1 MKLLCGDWFVLGA
14 KMARVSINIRKL
26 LQDANIFE
34 KKINYAIQQ
43 VLVEYVTD
51 VVGGLASAT
60 PLGTP
65 EDVSP
70 FSRYYRL
77 YELRQRVDGH
87 RIEGGLARGNWRVV
101 FRDDSRTVERYNKNP
116 QDSAVAAFERMENE
130 YKLGKPLYIVNN
142 VKYINKLR
150 EGYSA
155 QAPAGTID
163 AVMSNY
169 QSLARYRSAFN
180 TALAGG

>member
-1 MKLLCGDWFVLGA
+1 
-14 KMARVSINIRKL
+14 MARVSINIRKI

-34 KKINYAIQQ
+34 KRINYAIQQ
-43 VLVEYVTD
+43 VLVEYVTEF
-51 VVGGLASAT
+51 VGALAEAT

-65 EDVSP
+65 EEASP
-70 FSRYYRL
+70 LSRYYRL
-77 YELRQRVDGH
+77 YELRQRIDGH
-87 RIEGGLARGNWRVV
+87 KIEGGLARGNWRVV
-101 FRDDSRTVERYNKNP
+101 FRDDGRIVQRYNKNP

-130 YKLGKPLYIVNN
+130 YTLGKSLFIVNN

-150 EGYSA
+150 DGYSA

-169 QSLARYRSAFN
+169 VSLAKYRSTFN
-180 TALAGG
+180 AALAGG